1 MKETFPTSTR
11 LRFQADALKALANQD
26 WTAATEHLAL
36 ALIENP
42 AWADGWFNLGLAR
55 LHLHQPQAAI
65 SALQRGID
73 LDPNRPRARCTLA
86 EAWLQAGDLEAAA
99 EAGRDECRQFPDI
112 ADNWLSLGRT
122 LEQMEH
128 REAGNAYDR
137 AHHLAP
143 ENPDTAWHWARWLNE
158 HHEVD
163 AAYRLLETARARHPD
178 SAQLEWQFAINC
190 FYREDWI
197 RGLNHMDCRGRLPD
211 FPQSPSPEG
220 LPLWQTG
227 TEPQSPIL
235 LEPEQGL
242 GDTIQFIRFIPEL
255 ARRGHRVWLGCPKPL
270 RRLLEGFAGVE
281 RLLSNTSEAAGA
293 GCRLPLMSLP
303 ARLEITDLSDFS
315 APYLSVPTTPAD
327 SRPASN
333 GAPGRK
339 RIGFVWRGNPQHK
352 NDYRRSLPIM
362 EFARFLPIHAVDWV
376 SLQVGGNVGQ
386 ELNQLSQHLQ
396 TLAANRHP
404 ASDAAEGLPAITDA
418 GSQFADFFDTAQ
430 TMVTTDQVITVDTAV
445 AHLAG
450 ALGHSTAILLP
461 DPPDWRWGILSIN
474 NAWYLKTTII
484 RSIFKT
490 TPKPSHSCIPV
501 KRAKPSR

>member
-1 MKETFPTSTR
+1 MKHTAPATNRPR
-11 LRFQADALKALANQD
+11 LQSDALKALTNHD
-26 WTAATEHLAL
+26 WAAATEHLAM

-42 AWADGWFNLGLAR
+42 AWADGWLNLGLAR

-65 SALQRGID
+65 SALQRGIS

-99 EAGRDECRQFPDI
+99 EAGRDECRRFPDI
-112 ADNWLSLGRT
+112 SDNWLSLGRT

-128 REAGNAYDR
+128 SEAGNAYDR
-137 AHHLAP
+137 SHHLAP

-163 AAYRLLETARARHPD
+163 AAHRLLEAARAQHPD
-178 SAQLEWQFAINC
+178 SAQLEWQFAVNC

-197 RGLNHMDCRGRLPD
+197 RGLNHMDCQWRLPD
-211 FPQSPSPEG
+211 FPRGPSPEG
-220 LPLWQTG
+220 VPLWQPG

-270 RRLLEGFAGVE
+270 RTLLEGFPGVE
-281 RLLSNTSEAAGA
+281 RLLANTAKAAGA

-303 ARLEITDLSDFS
+303 SRLGITDLAEFS
-315 APYLSVPTTPAD
+315 TPYLKVPWSPTDRISKVENSP
-327 SRPASN
+327 SQRQ
-333 GAPGRK
+333 

-352 NDYRRSLPIM
+352 NDRRRSQPIL
-362 EFARFLPIHAVDWV
+362 EFAKILPLHNADWV
-376 SLQVGGNVGQ
+376 SLQVGGNIAG
-386 ELNQLSQHLQ
+386 ELNLMRTHLKNV
-396 TLAANRHP
+396 AATSRP
-404 ASDAAEGLPAITDA
+404 TTDEDYRLPHIEDA
-418 GSQFADFFDTAQ
+418 GSRFEDFLDTARAI
-430 TMVTTDQVITVDTAV
+430 TVTDQVITVDTAV

-450 ALGHSTAILLP
+450 GLGHPTIILLP
-461 DPPDWRWGILSIN
+461 DPPDWRWGITTSSTGWYQ
-474 NAWYLKTTII
+474 NAFII
-484 RSIFKT
+484 R
-490 TPKPSHSCIPV
+490 PK
-501 KRAKPSR
+501 

>member
-1 MKETFPTSTR
+1 MKETAPASTR
-11 LRFQADALKALANQD
+11 PRLQADALKALAHHD
-26 WTAATEHLAL
+26 WTAATEHLAM

-42 AWADGWFNLGLAR
+42 AWADGWLNLGLAR

-86 EAWLQAGDLEAAA
+86 EAWLQAGHLEAAA
-99 EAGRDECRQFPDI
+99 EAGRDECRRFPDL

-128 REAGNAYDR
+128 PEAGNAYDR

-163 AAYRLLETARARHPD
+163 TAYGLLETARARHPD
-178 SAQLEWQFAINC
+178 SSPLEWQFAVNC

-197 RGLNHMDCRGRLPD
+197 RGLNHMDCRWRLPD
-211 FPQSPSPEG
+211 FPKSPSPESV
-220 LPLWQTG
+220 PLWQPG
-227 TEPQSPIL
+227 TEPLSPIL

-270 RRLLEGFAGVE
+270 RTLLEGFPGVE
-281 RLLSNTSEAAGA
+281 RLLANTAEAVGA

-303 ARLEITDLSDFS
+303 SRLGITDLSEFS
-315 APYLSVPTTPAD
+315 APYLKALRPQTNPPTEAAPH
-327 SRPASN
+327 
-333 GAPGRK
+333 APGHR

-352 NDYRRSLPIM
+352 NDRRRSRPIL
-362 EFARFLPIHAVDWV
+362 EFAQHLPIHDADWV
-376 SLQVGGNVGQ
+376 SLQVGGDVAG
-386 ELNQLSQHLQ
+386 ELNRLRTHLKNV
-396 TLAANRHP
+396 AAIFRP
-404 ASDAAEGLPAITDA
+404 TIDEASGLPHIEDA
-418 GSQFADFFDTAQ
+418 GSRFQDFLDTARAI
-430 TMVTTDQVITVDTAV
+430 TATDQVITVDTAV

-450 ALGHSTAILLP
+450 ALGHSTTLLLP
-461 DPPDWRWGILSIN
+461 DPPDWRWGLRLHGN
-474 NAWYLKTTII
+474 PWYPKTHLHRRNSNSGGT
-484 RSIFKT
+484 
-490 TPKPSHSCIPV
+490 
-501 KRAKPSR
+501 SR